1 MREVKMGEFAV
12 QIGPYSEDQTDH
24 ILEKMNGSSR
34 FWTAFEKF
42 LMGRISQN
50 EFLAQIYFDAENF
63 CEQYDLQLKEDLR
76 ARVVGCFHD

>member
-1 MREVKMGEFAV
+1 MGKLV
-12 QIGPYSEDQTDH
+12 VGDLVMQIGPYNEDQTDH

-34 FWTAFEKF
+34 FWFAFEKF

-50 EFLAQIYFDAENF
+50 EFMAQIYFDAENF